1 MMRTSVWLLSL
12 LPRFGSGCRHL
23 WPAEGMMR
31 RAQSLVHCDAGAAGG
46 RAIPIF
52 GYAWT
57 DLQGGLGWVRCP
69 RVSEDVHAHGEP
81 STACHPCGPWLPLIP
96 SYRLVEEGGDILFL
110 VPVCCTEHHH
120 SILDGECIEVVQH
133 DVVGL
138 RKQCWVTR
146 DARVLVQDDLQ
157 QVWREDG
164 RGFEPLFWF
173 RHVRLL
179 VVGSWGRAGQLR
191 HIGALLGIHH

>member
-1 MMRTSVWLLSL
+1 
-12 LPRFGSGCRHL
+12 
-23 WPAEGMMR
+23 MR

-138 RKQCWVTR
+138 RKQCWVTLR
-146 DARVLVQDDLQ
+146 DKGRRE
-157 QVWREDG
+157 QV
-164 RGFEPLFWF
+164 GFRSQNGPCPLFHGLVGVAKE
-173 RHVRLL
+173 RSQALL
-179 VVGSWGRAGQLR
+179 VDLASQAGQCELWR
-191 HIGALLGIHH
+191 

>member
-1 MMRTSVWLLSL
+1 MRTSLWLLSL

-23 WPAEGMMR
+23 WPAEGVML

-69 RVSEDVHAHGEP
+69 RVSEDVHAHGES

-120 SILDGECIEVVQH
+120 SILRG
-133 DVVGL
+133 
-138 RKQCWVTR
+138 RKGPESGAQSERTGDSLHGHR
-146 DARVLVQDDLQ
+146 KHRP
-157 QVWREDG
+157 R
-164 RGFEPLFWF
+164 
-173 RHVRLL
+173 RLL
-179 VVGSWGRAGQLR
+179 CLSTPKATLARGVLRAQAQKR
-191 HIGALLGIHH
+191 LGGKTGHSLP